1 MKRVDLQRI
10 IRTGFINFKRSGLV
24 SAASVL
30 VVTITLSVI
39 TSLVFLQGILHTSLT
54 LMKEK
59 VDVAVYFLPGTE
71 IEKISNVQKSLET
84 LPEVSSVSLT
94 TSEQA
99 LEDFRERHK
108 NDYLTLQALDEISK
122 NPLGAS
128 LSIKAK
134 DPSQYE
140 SVVKFLEGN
149 NEVIQVVKA
158 DLDRINYYQNKI
170 VIDKLTQIIKGANR
184 LGILISF
191 ILILISIVI
200 TFNTIRLTIYYAREE
215 IGIMRLVG
223 AGNAYIRGPFI
234 VEGVIY
240 GLIATLVTLILFI
253 PITLWLGQNLSE
265 FLGINAWHFYI
276 NNLLKIIGIVLG
288 SGLILG
294 SLSSTIAIRRYLK
307 K

>member
-39 TSLVFLQGILHTSLT
+39 TSLIFLQGILHTSLT

-84 LPEVSSVSLT
+84 MPEVSSVSLT
-94 TSEQA
+94 TSEEA

-149 NEVIQVVKA
+149 SEVIQAVKA

-184 LGILISF
+184 LGILVSF
-191 ILILISIVI
+191 ILILISIII

-234 VEGVIY
+234 VEGIIY
-240 GLIATLVTLILFI
+240 GLIATLVTLVLFI

-265 FLGINAWHFYI
+265 FLGINAWNFYI